1 MDTHTH
7 KNTYTQTHTHTDNL
21 HRIIDSIF
29 SVRRIS
35 ICGRCTP
42 GLTLPKRTRKQKSLW
57 CSNSERTTECTEN
70 QGSNCSKI
78 LFFRF
83 ITGRTRGTL
92 YTALFIVMQKILDS
106 LNILRDKAFTDF
118 RFMST
123 LKILTL
129 KILSWITTL
138 FRVFVICKI
147 FITKTESHESTKK
160 FALKIFRL

>member
-7 KNTYTQTHTHTDNL
+7 THRHTDDP
-21 HRIIDSIF
+21 HRIIDSTF

-35 ICGRCTP
+35 ICGWRAP
-42 GLTLPKRTRKQKSLW
+42 GLTMPKRARKQKLLC
-57 CSNSERTTECTEN
+57 CSNRTTECTEN
-70 QGSNCSKI
+70 QGSNCSKM

-92 YTALFIVMQKILDS
+92 YTALFIVMQKIPYS
-106 LNILRDKAFTDF
+106 LNILRDKAFTGF

-129 KILSWITTL
+129 KILSWITHSIPC
-138 FRVFVICKI
+138 FCNPQNIYHKNWKPWI
-147 FITKTESHESTKK
+147 YKK
-160 FALKIFRL
+160 FRPQNI